1 MTVRITRN
9 DGVVQDFTRYADHYI
24 EHVDGSL
31 EVIRG
36 GTAPPE
42 NYPAGVWTAVG
53 GDGKQQSRGHLR
65 DLINRLAHP
74 LARHR

>member
-1 MTVRITRN
+1 MTVWVTRN
-9 DGVVQDFTRYADHYI
+9 DGVVQDFTRSADHYI
-24 EHVDGSL
+24 EHLDGSL

-42 NYPAGVWTAVG
+42 SYPAGGWTAVR

-65 DLINRLAHP
+65 DLINRLVNTPEH
-74 LARHR
+74 